1 MVKFIPNFPQNTFSK
16 RIFNYLYITNLNLL
30 LMKKLFL
37 LVLCASLFV
46 GCKKEAAMEPAA
58 TATDTSKTVAPVEF
72 ADAKYSEI
80 GKKSLEALSKGD
92 MDAWMSNYADN
103 AKYYWNSGDSLVGK
117 PAIDKYWRDRRSN
130 VIETITFAK
139 DIWLPLKV
147 NEKGNI
153 PMDGYWLLS
162 WYQVTAKYKGGKSM
176 TQWIHT
182 SFHFDAN
189 DKIDM
194 VNQYLDKA
202 AIIAAMPQ
210 KK

>member
-1 MVKFIPNFPQNTFSK
+1 
-16 RIFNYLYITNLNLL
+16 
-30 LMKKLFL
+30 MKKLFL
-37 LVLCASLFV
+37 VVLCASVFV
-46 GCKKEAAMEPAA
+46 GCKKETAAEPAV
-58 TATDTSKTVAPVEF
+58 TKPKTMESVAPFEF
-72 ADAKYSEI
+72 ADAKYIEI
-80 GKKSLEALSKGD
+80 GKKALDALSKGD

-117 PAIDKYWRDRRSN
+117 TAIDKYWRDRRAN
-130 VIETITFAK
+130 VIETITFTK
-139 DIWLPLKV
+139 DIWLPIKV

-162 WYQVTAKYKGGKSM
+162 WYKTTAKYKGGKSM

-182 SFHFDAN
+182 TFHFDKN

-194 VNQYLDKA
+194 VNQYLDKSV
-202 AIIAAMPQ
+202 IMAAMPQ

>member
-1 MVKFIPNFPQNTFSK
+1 
-16 RIFNYLYITNLNLL
+16 
-30 LMKKLFL
+30 MKKLFL
-37 LVLCASLFV
+37 IVLCASLFV
-46 GCKKEAAMEPAA
+46 GCKKETAAEPATTESA
-58 TATDTSKTVAPVEF
+58 VTDSTANKAIAPVEF

-80 GKKSLEALSKGD
+80 GKKALDALSKGD
-92 MDAWMSNYADN
+92 MDGWMSNYADN

-117 PAIDKYWRDRRSN
+117 PAIDKYWRDRRMN
-130 VIETITFAK
+130 VIESITFAK
-139 DIWLPLKV
+139 DIWLPIKV

-162 WYQVTAKYKGGKSM
+162 WYETTAKYKGGKSM

-182 SFHFDAN
+182 TFHFDAN

-194 VNQYLDKA
+194 VHQYVDKSV
-202 AIIAAMPQ
+202 IMAAMPQ

>member
-1 MVKFIPNFPQNTFSK
+1 
-16 RIFNYLYITNLNLL
+16 
-30 LMKKLFL
+30 MKKLFL
-37 LVLCASLFV
+37 LVLCASVFV
-46 GCKKEAAMEPAA
+46 GCKKETVAEPTAMEPAA
-58 TATDTSKTVAPVEF
+58 TETVAPMEF

-80 GKKSLEALSKGD
+80 GKKALEALSKGD
-92 MDAWMSNYADN
+92 VDAWMSNYADN

-117 PAIDKYWRDRRSN
+117 PAIDKFWRDRRTN
-130 VIETITFAK
+130 VIETIVFEK
-139 DIWLPLKV
+139 DIWLPIKV

-162 WYQVTAKYKGGKSM
+162 WYKTTAKYKGGKSM

-182 SFHFDAN
+182 TFHFDAN

-194 VNQYLDKA
+194 VHQYVDKA
-202 AIIAAMPQ
+202 AINAAMPQ

>member
-1 MVKFIPNFPQNTFSK
+1 
-16 RIFNYLYITNLNLL
+16 
-30 LMKKLFL
+30 MKKLFL
-37 LVLCASLFV
+37 FVLCASLFI
-46 GCKKEAAMEPAA
+46 GCKKEAAMESA
-58 TATDTSKTVAPVEF
+58 TTIKDSTDKVAPVEF
-72 ADAKYSEI
+72 ADAKYSDI
-80 GKKSLEALSKGD
+80 GKKLLDDLSKGD

-117 PAIDKYWRDRRSN
+117 PAIDKFWRERRTN

-162 WYQVTAKYKGGKSM
+162 WYQVTAKYKGGGTM
-176 TQWIHT
+176 TQWIHNT
-182 SFHFDAN
+182 YHFDSN

-194 VNQYLDKA
+194 VNQYLDRVAINA
-202 AIIAAMPQ
+202 ALPP

>member
-1 MVKFIPNFPQNTFSK
+1 
-16 RIFNYLYITNLNLL
+16 
-30 LMKKLFL
+30 MKKLFL
-37 LVLCASLFV
+37 FVLFASLFV
-46 GCKKEAAMEPAA
+46 GCKKEAAMEPAVS
-58 TATDTSKTVAPVEF
+58 TADTAKSVAPFEF
-72 ADAKYSEI
+72 ADVKYSEI
-80 GKKSLEALSKGD
+80 GKKSLDALSKGD

-117 PAIDKYWRDRRSN
+117 PAIDKYWRERRTN

-139 DIWLPLKV
+139 DIWLPIKV

-153 PMDGYWLLS
+153 PLDGYWLLS
-162 WYQVTAKYKGGKSM
+162 WYKVTAKYKGGKSM

-182 SFHFDAN
+182 TFHFDAN

-202 AIIAAMPQ
+202 VINAAMPP